1 MKIANLFEDVKV
13 LKEVQSLA
21 LAILE
26 EDSSLS
32 LEKNKKLQSLI
43 NEKFTRRIEKWL
55 QKNRIQNEIK
65 IINCYEITEFNYNI
79 TAILDSHDKMINT
92 SGEKEIQEVFE
103 DYGKTKAKKA

>member
-13 LKEVQSLA
+13 LKEVHSLA

-43 NEKFTRRIEKWL
+43 NEKFTRRIE
-55 QKNRIQNEIK
+55 I
-65 IINCYEITEFNYNI
+65 
-79 TAILDSHDKMINT
+79 
-92 SGEKEIQEVFE
+92 
-103 DYGKTKAKKA
+103 

>member
-32 LEKNKKLQSLI
+32 LEKNKKLQGLI
-43 NEKFTRRIEKWL
+43 NEKFTRRIE
-55 QKNRIQNEIK
+55 I
-65 IINCYEITEFNYNI
+65 
-79 TAILDSHDKMINT
+79 
-92 SGEKEIQEVFE
+92 
-103 DYGKTKAKKA
+103 

>member
-1 MKIANLFEDVKV
+1 MERHNTGIPEMKIANLFEDVKV

-43 NEKFTRRIEKWL
+43 NEKFTRRIE
-55 QKNRIQNEIK
+55 I
-65 IINCYEITEFNYNI
+65 
-79 TAILDSHDKMINT
+79 
-92 SGEKEIQEVFE
+92 
-103 DYGKTKAKKA
+103 